1 MGRDTNSMP
10 LFPIYQSDELPIQ
23 PPEHIGSLLW
33 LCPEHS
39 KPCHQDC
46 CSLLVK
52 CCFYVPQLTLRICP
66 TDNCRVSAT
75 LLIRG
80 YQRLDLC
87 SDPVL
92 CPRQCGTTCSLRKFR
107 NHSSHPQVLSEGQK
121 HRRKTSHN
129 PPDTTVD
136 TQKVKSKP
144 DAPSSRIILTK
155 I

>member
-1 MGRDTNSMP
+1 MNKSMVLKIKKQQAYVGRDTNSMP

-23 PPEHIGSLLW
+23 PPEHIRSLLW

-39 KPCHQDC
+39 KSCHQDR

-52 CCFYVPQLTLRICP
+52 CCFYVLQLTLRICP
-66 TDNCRVSAT
+66 TDNSRVSAA

-92 CPRQCGTTCSLRKFR
+92 LSKTMWHYIFIKKVSQSFKSPAGAVWRLEAQKKNFPKSTRHKSR
-107 NHSSHPQVLSEGQK
+107 HPKG
-121 HRRKTSHN
+121 
-129 PPDTTVD
+129 
-136 TQKVKSKP
+136 
-144 DAPSSRIILTK
+144 
-155 I
+155 